1 MNAMDTRLHDKPAIV
16 LGGGIGP
23 MAGTLLHQAIIRNTP
38 DVRTDAV
45 HLDIVHLSLS
55 SSLPD
60 RTAFLMGRELRNPGP
75 VMAKAIVAASTQL
88 ALAGRRWL
96 AALPCCTFHTPAIFD
111 AFLDDLDGAPG
122 LARVVHLVDETVAH
136 LLAHSARPK
145 RIGVLS
151 TEGSHRMGLWRDPLR
166 AAGFD
171 VYDMTAQEAG
181 AFHAARLHRGRGG
194 VREDDGS
201 RGRGAGPR
209 LHRAFDGRRPRRA
222 PDRRRYR
229 RLRSRRRS
237 GAGVRCGGIRRRG
250 GGDRTGADACRR
262 VNRQAA

>member
-1 MNAMDTRLHDKPAIV
+1 
-16 LGGGIGP
+16 

-38 DVRTDAV
+38 DVRTDAD

-181 AFHAARLHRGRGG
+181 AFHAVIYDPGFGLKATFPP
-194 VREDDGS
+194 S
-201 RGRGAGPR
+201 PR
-209 LHRAFDGRRPRRA
+209 ACTEVVAACGKMME
-222 PDRRRYR
+222 
-229 RLRSRRRS
+229 
-237 GAGVRCGGIRRRG
+237 AGVEALVLGCTELSMVADLVERQI
-250 GGDRTGADACRR
+250 GADIVVCDPVDVQARAC
-262 VNRQAA
+262 VAAAFGGEAAATGQGRTLAVA